1 MRVTRRQL
9 VRIVKERGIMPKE
22 HVKMVV
28 GVVFDAVEAGLE
40 KSDKVSLTSSD
51 GSIILIAE
59 KCNRRFGAKP
69 RGSFIS

>member
-9 VRIVKERGIMPKE
+9 VRRVKERDIIPKE

-28 GVVFDAVEAGLE
+28 DVVFAAVEAGLE

-51 GSIILIAE
+51 GSIVVIAK
-59 KCNRRFGAKP
+59 KC
-69 RGSFIS
+69 